1 MDTEL
6 FVENIR
12 KYVRDRDVDYID
24 ADLLKSPNRRTPKG
38 LVALHNWYL
47 TLPVEDRPH
56 VRNLIEYATHVSV
69 FQFLT
74 VLDGVMTL
82 EGEGEKGDFELY
94 FVKHGKS
101 VRINDPDKEFLHDLF
116 NQEMP
121 QALK

>member
-6 FVENIR
+6 FVERIR
-12 KYVRDRDVDYID
+12 ESVRNSTVKEIETE
-24 ADLLKSPNRRTPKG
+24 LLKSPDRHTPKG

-47 TLPVEDRPH
+47 TLPAEDRPH
-56 VRNLIEYATHVSV
+56 VRNLVEHAIHSV
-69 FQFLT
+69 TFHFLA
-74 VLDGVMTL
+74 VLDGVKTL

-121 QALK
+121 EALK

>member
-12 KYVRDRDVDYID
+12 KYVRDRGVDYIE
-24 ADLLKSPNRRTPKG
+24 ADLVKQPNRHKPKG

-56 VRNLIEYATHVSV
+56 VRNLIEYATHASV
-69 FQFLT
+69 FHFLA
-74 VLDGVMTL
+74 VLDGVKTL
-82 EGEGEKGDFELY
+82 EREGEKGDFELY

-101 VRINDPDKEFLHDLF
+101 VRINDPAKEFLHDLF

-121 QALK
+121 EALK